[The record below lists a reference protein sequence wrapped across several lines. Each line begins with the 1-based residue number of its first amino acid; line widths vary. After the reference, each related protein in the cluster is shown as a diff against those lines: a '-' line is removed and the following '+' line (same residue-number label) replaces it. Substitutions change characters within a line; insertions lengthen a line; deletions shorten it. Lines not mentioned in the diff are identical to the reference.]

1 VKKSSAHII
10 CLLALLFAATVL
22 PVEAQRDKR
31 RGGPDN
37 QPGDMKLREAEYF
50 FTEGEK
56 YFMLEDYAKAL
67 KSFQRVIELNPN
79 NPTVYYKTAE
89 ILFKSNKEDDLERA
103 ALSIENA
110 IRLDKKNKY
119 FYLVGS
125 NIYTALNNFQKAE
138 QTLEAM
144 MREVKSTEEYLYEL
158 AAIYQYDKKPGDAIK
173 IYDRAEA
180 LMGINEVSSLQKQK
194 IYLEEGKLNE
204 ALAEGKKLLIA
215 FPDEERYVMSFAETL
230 AQKGQQKKAIEA
242 IEEFIT
248 NHPDA
253 GASKILLAG
262 LYRVSGQ
269 EKKARGL
276 LTASLSDP
284 TIDISSKLIVIST
297 YITQIRQNK
306 VKNISDPETE
316 SFVVDYFEQLRKNN
330 FDDPNVHI
338 VGGDL
343 YLTLRRKPDAEHEY
357 LDAVQHGTTNFD
369 AWQNLLM
376 LESEGSKF
384 DSLIFHSEQALEIFP
399 NQAIVHYFNGYGH
412 IRLGHYR
419 EAAYSIEQAKRL
431 SSNNKQLLNE
441 SNSLLGEAYNSMK
454 EYEKSD
460 KAYEEILAVNPDND
474 FVLNNYSYYLALRKE
489 NLEKA
494 EKMASQAV
502 KLNPTSSSF
511 LDTYAWVLFT
521 RGKYKDARK
530 IMERAIGQPNVSFTL
545 FEHYGDILFQLG
557 DIDGAVIQWQ
567 RARSLTS
574 QHDLIDKKIANR
586 RLY

>member
-1 VKKSSAHII
+1 
-10 CLLALLFAATVL
+10 
-22 PVEAQRDKR
+22 
-31 RGGPDN
+31 
-37 QPGDMKLREAEYF
+37 
-50 FTEGEK
+50 
-56 YFMLEDYAKAL
+56 
-67 KSFQRVIELNPN
+67 
-79 NPTVYYKTAE
+79 
-89 ILFKSNKEDDLERA
+89 
-103 ALSIENA
+103 
-110 IRLDKKNKY
+110 
-119 FYLVGS
+119 
-125 NIYTALNNFQKAE
+125 
-138 QTLEAM
+138 
-144 MREVKSTEEYLYEL
+144 
-158 AAIYQYDKKPGDAIK
+158 
-173 IYDRAEA
+173 
-180 LMGINEVSSLQKQK
+180 
-194 IYLEEGKLNE
+194 
-204 ALAEGKKLLIA
+204 
-215 FPDEERYVMSFAETL
+215 
-230 AQKGQQKKAIEA
+230 
-242 IEEFIT
+242 
-248 NHPDA
+248 
-253 GASKILLAG
+253 
-262 LYRVSGQ
+262 
-269 EKKARGL
+269 
-276 LTASLSDP
+276 
-284 TIDISSKLIVIST
+284 
-297 YITQIRQNK
+297 
-306 VKNISDPETE
+306 
-316 SFVVDYFEQLRKNN
+316 LRKNN